1 MTEHEGNW
9 TNGKLKKRDG
19 TKIVAGELW
28 PSNRQEQMIYVLM
41 LIPYHTVGK
50 KKVEY
55 VKEEKKQEE
64 AKEIRGLVDH
74 RLDPMFF
81 NRENLF

>member
-1 MTEHEGNW
+1 
-9 TNGKLKKRDG
+9 
-19 TKIVAGELW
+19 
-28 PSNRQEQMIYVLM
+28 MIYVLM
-41 LIPYHTVGK
+41 QIQYHTVGK
-50 KKVEY
+50 QKVQY
-55 VKEEKKQEE
+55 VEEEKKQEE